1 MTTDKPNRRLNMT
14 TTLVNERTVNLNGNQ
29 KTATTPVE
37 AIPQLNPGH
46 IIEVGMGFWP
56 AKTLLSAVNLGVF
69 TTLGQE
75 SLTGEVLGSRLGL
88 HERGTWDFLD
98 TLVALGFLQRDGNGP
113 TARYRNTPETGLFL
127 DKKRPQ
133 YVGGMLEMAND
144 RLYPFWGNLEEALQT
159 GQPQNEIKHTGEPI
173 FAKLYQSPEGLRQ
186 FMAAMAGFQMGNFM
200 ALAKRFD
207 FSSYETLCDIG
218 GASGAL
224 AIQVALNHP
233 HMQCTNFDLPPVE
246 PIAKETIAQFGLSER
261 ITAVSGDF
269 FVDDFPKADVIT
281 MGNILHD
288 WNLEK
293 KLLLIRKAYE
303 ALPVGGALIVIENV
317 IDNERRQNAFGLM
330 MSLNML
336 IEVGDG
342 FDFTAAQFDNW
353 AREAGFHK
361 TTQIPLTGPTSAV
374 IAWK

>member
-1 MTTDKPNRRLNMT
+1 MTTF
-14 TTLVNERTVNLNGNQ
+14 LVNQETSKLNGNGQ
-29 KTATTPVE
+29 TAT
-37 AIPQLNPGH
+37 AAAKALPQLNPGH
-46 IIEVGMGFWP
+46 IIEMGMGFWP
-56 AKTLLSAVNLGVF
+56 AKTLLSAVKLGVF

-75 SLTGEVLGSRLGL
+75 SLTGEALGSSLGL
-88 HERGTWDFLD
+88 HERGIWDFLD

-113 TARYRNTPETGLFL
+113 TARYSNTPETGMFL
-127 DKKRPQ
+127 DKNKPQ
-133 YVGGMLEMAND
+133 YIGGMLEMAND
-144 RLYPFWGNLEEALQT
+144 RLYPFWGSLEEALQT
-159 GQPQNEIKHTGEPI
+159 GQPQNEIKHTGEPF

-186 FMAAMAGFQMGNFM
+186 FMAAMTGFQMGNFM
-200 ALAKRFD
+200 ALAKSFD
-207 FSSYETLCDIG
+207 FSAYQTLCDIG
-218 GASGAL
+218 GATGAL
-224 AIQVALNHP
+224 AVQVALNHP
-233 HMQCTNFDLPPVE
+233 HIQATNFDLPPVE

-293 KLLLIRKAYE
+293 KKTLIRKAYE
-303 ALPVGGALIVIENV
+303 ALPAGGVLIVIENV

-342 FDFTAAQFDNW
+342 FDYTAAQFDDW
-353 AREAGFHK
+353 AKEAGFQK
-361 TTQIPLTGPTSAV
+361 TTLLPLTGPTSAA
-374 IAWK
+374 IAYK